1 MATGIRIG
9 WRKLMTLALAQ
20 ITVPMIRTRR
30 TTQKAVS
37 AAHII
42 LRCHGVGYSLMFV
55 ARTPQ
60 VTGLDSSLLVGR
72 YRLAPWFFRSY
83 LPGSCFLDRG
93 PALFAMIPTLQNFDS
108 I

>member
-9 WRKLMTLALAQ
+9 WRKLTILALAQ
-20 ITVPMIRTRR
+20 ITVPMIRIRR

-42 LRCHGVGYSLMFV
+42 LRCHGVGYSLMFI
-55 ARTPQ
+55 ARTPR
-60 VTGLDSSLLVGR
+60 VTGLDSSLLVVR
-72 YRLAPWFFRSY
+72 CRLVPWFFRSC

-93 PALFAMIPTLQNFDS
+93 RALFAMIPALQKFDS
-108 I
+108 